1 MEQFIAILLILLAIM
16 MLISLIP
23 YNMAEKRGRSKTGWF
38 LFSIFL
44 SPLLAVL
51 ILACLGD
58 TDKRRKEKI
67 AEAEEIRLSIE
78 RKYKNKN

>member
-1 MEQFIAILLILLAIM
+1 MEQVIAILLIFLAII

-23 YNMAEKRGRSKTGWF
+23 YNMAEKRGRSKTGWW
-38 LFSIFL
+38 LFSILF
-44 SPLLAVL
+44 SPILGII

-78 RKYKNKN
+78 RKYRNNA